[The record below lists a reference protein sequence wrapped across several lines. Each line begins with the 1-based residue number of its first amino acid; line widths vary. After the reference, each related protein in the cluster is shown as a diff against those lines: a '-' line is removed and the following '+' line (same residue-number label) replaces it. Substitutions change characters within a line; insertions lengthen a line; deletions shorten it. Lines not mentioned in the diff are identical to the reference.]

1 MLAKNGTPPS
11 ESDNLPD
18 FEREVYINFILE
30 DLRKEQENMQGMKN
44 K

>member
-11 ESDNLPD
+11 ESENLPD

-30 DLRKEQENMQGMKN
+30 DLKREQEKMQDMKN